1 MTASRSNP
9 YVGLRPY
16 QDDESLLFFGRNK
29 QTLELLQRLHEHH
42 FVAVVGS
49 SGCGKSSLLRAGLI
63 PSLKAGY
70 LVDDSDSWLISVM
83 KPGQDPMRNLC
94 RALLQ
99 QLYQSTDEDA
109 VSQLLQTLEEE
120 GSDAILRLLRPLRE
134 KENTNFFLLIDQ
146 FEELFRFA
154 DGQKHHNQRDG
165 AIDFVNI
172 FLELAHQN
180 ELPIYVVL
188 TMRSDFIGDC
198 SEFRGLPEA
207 MNQSLYLVPQL
218 NRQELKMV
226 IEAPAKLYG
235 ATVDASLTSRL
246 LNDMGRVKDE
256 LPLLQHTLMRVWEY
270 EMGQGKDGI
279 LNLDDLEAVGG
290 LEQALSVHADEAL
303 KTLSKEEFQIAKK
316 LFQALT
322 TIDEHGRQTRR
333 PVRYGDLL
341 ELTGADERQL
351 DHVIDAFIRDNRSF
365 LMIEHSED
373 KHENMVDI
381 SHESLIRQWQRLGR
395 WVEEEGEAAAQYYK
409 LSQDYTL
416 YREGKRDLIAGTELE
431 LAWQWYESFRPE
443 ASWAKRYNDI
453 FEECREFLDQSRQA
467 EKREKRN
474 KKRLKIG
481 IWSLAVVILL
491 GSAGLIAKPFIDEYQ
506 QALQAYNESKAEAEA
521 RFAEIKERKGA
532 AQDGISPQ
540 ESYLEL
546 LGFIREQSI
555 FYKEEAIRDHLHES
569 NNERSAEGSE
579 ADITPLLKDDIRKL
593 RADILSDLRDL
604 EEALDREYWILADSV
619 GTVEAYTNYVQT
631 ASSYNFPE
639 AAKYLDQ
646 AKEFLEDQSGNQEW
660 TKAQTQNTVHAYLN
674 FIKTD
679 VNNAPGI
686 TKEDLSPLSQEA
698 LTRIREVSRVG
709 WLFAGRT
716 MTKEADDNSLMQKDR
731 VFDLDLRLG
740 DPAAEPNRI
749 PRAEDVLRAGSNR
762 TAYNEF
768 TGNSV
773 KGKKGAFIKNGDL
786 VLVLERKL
794 LGQVVFLK
802 VAY

>member
-180 ELPIYVVL
+180 ALPIYVVL

-198 SEFRGLPEA
+198 AEFRGLPEA
-207 MNQSLYLVPQL
+207 MNQSLYLVPRL

-235 ATVDASLTSRL
+235 AAVDASLTSRL

-270 EMGQGKDGI
+270 EMGQGKDGT

-351 DHVIDAFIRDNRSF
+351 DDIIDAFIRNNRSF

-521 RFAEIKERKGA
+521 RFAEIKERKGPA
-532 AQDGISPQ
+532 EDGISPQ

-546 LGFIREQSI
+546 LGFIKDQSI

-569 NNERSAEGSE
+569 NNEDSAEGSE

-639 AAKYLDQ
+639 AAKYLGQ

-660 TKAQTQNTVHAYLN
+660 TKAQTQNTVNAYLN

-679 VNNAPGI
+679 VNNAQGI

-762 TAYNEF
+762 AAYNEF